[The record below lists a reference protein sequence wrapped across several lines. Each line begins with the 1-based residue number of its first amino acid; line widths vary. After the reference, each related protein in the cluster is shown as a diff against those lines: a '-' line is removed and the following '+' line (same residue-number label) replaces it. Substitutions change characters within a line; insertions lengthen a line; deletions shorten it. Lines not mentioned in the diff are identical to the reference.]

1 MMRLID
7 TDKWQEIFHTLR
19 KNKLRT
25 VLTAFGVF
33 WGIFM
38 LIIMLGSGR
47 GLENAI
53 FHDFGNFASNSA
65 FIWTRST
72 TIPYKGFPRG
82 RRFDLNNDDMAA
94 LKRAVP
100 EIDLLAPRLEAW
112 GSDANNVIRG
122 DKYGAFTI
130 FGDYPEF
137 NLIDP
142 QVILKG
148 RFINY
153 NDVRE
158 KRKVAVI
165 GTRVREILF
174 EEDEE
179 AVGQYIRIQGIYW
192 QVIGVFKPGS
202 QAMSF
207 GGDKE
212 ETIFLPFTSLQKAYN
227 FGDVVH
233 FFSVTAKDGVPSSY
247 VEDRCLELLADR
259 KSIHPDDDRAF
270 GHFNVEREFN
280 QMKGLFTG
288 ISVIMWFVGIGTL
301 LAGTIGVSNIMLIII
316 RERTREIGI
325 QRALGAT
332 PFKVISQIVQEAIFL
347 TTLAGFIGLSVGIS
361 IVGSVEYMLNKL
373 NAEAEMFR
381 NPEVDLRVA
390 VIALIVLVISGII
403 AGFIPA
409 RRAVRIKPIEAIRQE
424 N

>member
-1 MMRLID
+1 MRLLDI
-7 TDKWQEIFHTLR
+7 DKWQEIFHTLR

-25 VLTAFGVF
+25 FLTAFGVF

-38 LIIMLGSGR
+38 LMIMLGAGN
-47 GLENAI
+47 GLENAV
-53 FHDFGNFASNSA
+53 FEDFGNFASNSA

-72 TIPYKGFPRG
+72 TMPYKGFPRG
-82 RRFDLNNDDMAA
+82 RRFYFTNDDMIA

-112 GSDANNVIRG
+112 GNDANNVVRG
-122 DKYGAFTI
+122 DKAGAFSI

-137 NLIDP
+137 NYIDP
-142 QVILKG
+142 QKILAG
-148 RFINY
+148 RFINTI
-153 NDVRE
+153 DIQER
-158 KRKVAVI
+158 RKVAVI
-165 GTRVREILF
+165 GTRVRDILF
-174 EEDEE
+174 KEDEDPI
-179 AVGQYIRIQGIYW
+179 GQYIKIKGIYW

-212 ETIFLPFTSLQKAYN
+212 ETIYLPFSSLQKAYN
-227 FGDVVH
+227 FGDIVH
-233 FFSVTAKDGVPSSY
+233 YFSVTADEGIPSSE
-247 VEDRCLELLADR
+247 VEESCLKFLAER
-259 KSIHPDDDRAF
+259 KSIHPKDDQAF
-270 GHFNVEREFN
+270 GHFNVEKEFN

-316 RERTREIGI
+316 RERTKEIGI

-332 PFKVISQIVQEAIFL
+332 PFKIISQIIQESVFL
-347 TTLAGFIGLSVGIS
+347 TAMAGFIGLSIGIS
-361 IVGSVEYMLNKL
+361 IIGLLEFGLNKL
-373 NAEAEMFR
+373 NAEMEMFR

-390 VIALIVLVISGII
+390 VTALIVLIFSGLI

-409 RRAVRIKPIEAIRQE
+409 KRAVSIKPIEAIRQE